1 MLLDNLNFINKL
13 SALFIII
20 SAISIGI
27 EASLNAKEQFL
38 NVFYILDIF
47 IIAYFSFELV
57 VRIVFNDKPLK
68 QFLPALKNYL
78 SKEKKSNLE
87 EDRALIEEWMWLI
100 FDGLL
105 VIMGFIALF
114 RHLVEHP
121 QLILLLRLFRVFRI
135 FRIFEL
141 NQTLKDIEKKI
152 ISVVPTIA
160 TFLVLIFLIL
170 YAYAIVGMYMYDF
183 RKYETIDFSGV
194 YTAMTSLFVM
204 MTNGWSETLIELRSH
219 HIVPNIYS
227 DIYIISFFI
236 FSVLVT
242 LNVFLAVMTSQIQDK
257 LAKEIGTRWIKLN
270 ADVFSR
276 NGKLMEKY
284 NVANTTLDAG
294 GGEYPGQDGFGW
306 TNGVLLGLMEMYKE
320 PAR

>member
-1 MLLDNLNFINKL
+1 MKVLKDNLNLINKL
-13 SALFIII
+13 SALFIIL
-20 SAISIGI
+20 SAISIGV
-27 EASLNAKEQFL
+27 EASLNAKDQFL
-38 NVFYILDIF
+38 NAFYFLDIV
-47 IIAYFSFELV
+47 IIAYFAFELF
-57 VRIVFNDKPLK
+57 VRISYNDKPLRE
-68 QFLPALKNYL
+68 FLPAFKKYL
-78 SKEKKSNLE
+78 SKGAQGDLE
-87 EDRALIEEWMWLI
+87 RERALIEEWMWLI

-160 TFLVLIFLIL
+160 TFLALIFLIL

-183 RKYETIDFSGV
+183 QKYDTIDFSGV
-194 YTAMTSLFVM
+194 YAAMTSLFVM
-204 MTNGWSETLIELRSH
+204 MTNGWADTLIDLRSH
-219 HIVPNIYS
+219 HVVPNIYS
-227 DIYIISFFI
+227 DIYIISFFV

-257 LAKEIGTRWIKLN
+257 LAKDISNDHNELKEAENQILKLEKMQQSEIAALN
-270 ADVFSR
+270 T
-276 NGKLMEKY
+276 K
-284 NVANTTLDAG
+284 LDAIL
-294 GGEYPGQDGFGW
+294 EQ
-306 TNGVLLGLMEMYKE
+306 LKKQ
-320 PAR
+320 

>member
-1 MLLDNLNFINKL
+1 MNENNDNLKLINKL
-13 SALFIII
+13 SALFIVL

-38 NVFYILDIF
+38 TIFYVIDIF
-47 IIAYFSFELV
+47 IIAYFTFELF
-57 VRIVFNDKPLK
+57 VRIRYNNKPLK
-68 QFLPALKNYL
+68 QFFPSLKSYL
-78 SKEKKSNLE
+78 SKDKKANLDAEK
-87 EDRALIEEWMWLI
+87 AIIEEWLWLI

-183 RKYETIDFSGV
+183 QKYETIDFSGV
-194 YTAMTSLFVM
+194 YAAMTSLFVM
-204 MTNGWSETLIELRSH
+204 MTNGWSDTLIELRSH

-257 LAKEIGTRWIKLN
+257 IEKDLAKDKEELLENDQEILRAESLQESQIKALN
-270 ADVFSR
+270 E
-276 NGKLMEKY
+276 KLDSILEQLEK
-284 NVANTTLDAG
+284 
-294 GGEYPGQDGFGW
+294 
-306 TNGVLLGLMEMYKE
+306 K
-320 PAR
+320 

>member
-1 MLLDNLNFINKL
+1 MLKKLGEKLELINKL
-13 SALFIII
+13 SALFIIL
-20 SAISIGI
+20 SAVSIGV
-27 EASLNAKEQFL
+27 EASLNAKDKIL
-38 NVFYILDIF
+38 NIFYFFDVV
-47 IIAYFSFELV
+47 IISYFTFELI
-57 VRIVFNDKPLK
+57 VRIIFNNKPLG
-68 QFLPALKNYL
+68 QLLPSIKTYL
-78 SKEKKSNLE
+78 SNGENDIEKEKE
-87 EDRALIEEWMWLI
+87 IIEEWLWII

-141 NQTLKDIEKKI
+141 NDNLKNIEKKI
-152 ISVVPTIA
+152 VSVVPTIA

-183 RKYETIDFSGV
+183 QKYETIDFSGV
-194 YTAMTSLFVM
+194 YVAMTSLFVM
-204 MTNGWSETLIELRSH
+204 MTNGWSDTLIELRSH

-257 LAKEIGTRWIKLN
+257 IEKDKNKENEALLL
-270 ADVFSR
+270 
-276 NGKLMEKY
+276 NGKKILQAENQQDDQLRALNEK
-284 NVANTTLDAG
+284 LDA
-294 GGEYPGQDGFGW
+294 
-306 TNGVLLGLMEMYKE
+306 LLEKLENK
-320 PAR
+320 

>member
-1 MLLDNLNFINKL
+1 MFQFLKDNLNFINKL

-38 NVFYILDIF
+38 NIFYILDIF

-87 EDRALIEEWMWLI
+87 KDRALIEEWMWLI

-105 VIMGFIALF
+105 VVMGFIALF

-183 RKYETIDFSGV
+183 RKYETIDFSGI
-194 YTAMTSLFVM
+194 YTAMTSLFIM
-204 MTNGWSETLIELRSH
+204 MTNGWSDTLIELRSH
-219 HIVPNIYS
+219 HIVPNSYS

-257 LAKEIGTRWIKLN
+257 LAKEIAKDHDELLEKDKQILSAEQSQQKEIQELN
-270 ADVFSR
+270 A
-276 NGKLMEKY
+276 K
-284 NVANTTLDAG
+284 LDAILERLNKG
-294 GGEYPGQDGFGW
+294 
-306 TNGVLLGLMEMYKE
+306 
-320 PAR
+320 

>member
-1 MLLDNLNFINKL
+1 MLQFLKDNLNFINKL

-194 YTAMTSLFVM
+194 YAAMTSLFVM
-204 MTNGWSETLIELRSH
+204 MTNGWSDTLIELRSH

-257 LAKEIGTRWIKLN
+257 LAKEIAEDHNELLEKDKQILSAKQSQQKEIQELN
-270 ADVFSR
+270 A
-276 NGKLMEKY
+276 K
-284 NVANTTLDAG
+284 LDAILERLNKG
-294 GGEYPGQDGFGW
+294 
-306 TNGVLLGLMEMYKE
+306 
-320 PAR
+320 

>member
-1 MLLDNLNFINKL
+1 MWKLLKDNLNFINKL
-13 SALFIII
+13 SALFIVI
-20 SAISIGI
+20 SAVSIGI
-27 EASLNAKEQFL
+27 EASLNAKDQFL
-38 NVFYILDIF
+38 NLFYFFDIF
-47 IIAYFSFELV
+47 IITYFTFELI

-78 SKEKKSNLE
+78 SKQKKSNLE
-87 EDRALIEEWMWLI
+87 DEKALIEEWLWLI

-105 VIMGFIALF
+105 VVMGFIALF
-114 RHLVEHP
+114 RHLVDHP

-183 RKYETIDFSGV
+183 QKYDTIDFSGV
-194 YTAMTSLFVM
+194 YAAMTSLFVM
-204 MTNGWSETLIELRSH
+204 MTNGWSDTLIELRSH

-257 LAKEIGTRWIKLN
+257 LAKEIAEDHEELIEKDQQILSAEHSQQKELQELN
-270 ADVFSR
+270 A
-276 NGKLMEKY
+276 K
-284 NVANTTLDAG
+284 LDAIL
-294 GGEYPGQDGFGW
+294 ERL
-306 TNGVLLGLMEMYKE
+306 NKE
-320 PAR
+320 

>member
-1 MLLDNLNFINKL
+1 MKVLKDNLNLINKI

-27 EASLNAKEQFL
+27 EASLNAKDQFL
-38 NVFYILDIF
+38 NAFYFLDIV
-47 IIAYFSFELV
+47 IIAYFAFELV
-57 VRIVFNDKPLK
+57 VRISYNDKPLK
-68 QFLPALKNYL
+68 EFLPAFKTYL
-78 SKEKKSNLE
+78 SAKNKDDLEREK
-87 EDRALIEEWMWLI
+87 ALIEEWMWI
-100 FDGLL
+100 VFDGLL
-105 VIMGFIALF
+105 VVMGFIALF

-183 RKYETIDFSGV
+183 QKYDTIDFSGV
-194 YTAMTSLFVM
+194 YAAMTSLFVM
-204 MTNGWSETLIELRSH
+204 MTNGWSDTLVELRSH
-219 HIVPNIYS
+219 HMVPNIYS

-257 LAKEIGTRWIKLN
+257 LVKDIAEDHKELKDADDKIIKMERKQQSEILELN
-270 ADVFSR
+270 
-276 NGKLMEKY
+276 EK
-284 NVANTTLDAG
+284 LDAILKRLEKNNG
-294 GGEYPGQDGFGW
+294 G
-306 TNGVLLGLMEMYKE
+306 
-320 PAR
+320 

>member
-1 MLLDNLNFINKL
+1 MLQFLKDNLNFVNKL
-13 SALFIII
+13 SALFIIV

-27 EASLNAKEQFL
+27 EASLNAEEQFL

-183 RKYETIDFSGV
+183 QKYETIDFSGV
-194 YTAMTSLFVM
+194 YAAMTSLFVM
-204 MTNGWSETLIELRSH
+204 MTNGWSDTLIELRSH

-257 LAKEIGTRWIKLN
+257 LAKEIADDHNELLEKDKQILSTEQSQQKEIQELN
-270 ADVFSR
+270 A
-276 NGKLMEKY
+276 K
-284 NVANTTLDAG
+284 LDAILERLNKG
-294 GGEYPGQDGFGW
+294 
-306 TNGVLLGLMEMYKE
+306 
-320 PAR
+320 

>member
-1 MLLDNLNFINKL
+1 MKVLKDNLNLINKI

-27 EASLNAKEQFL
+27 EASLNAKDQFL
-38 NVFYILDIF
+38 NAFYFLDIV
-47 IIAYFSFELV
+47 IIAYFAFELV
-57 VRIVFNDKPLK
+57 VRISYNDKPLK
-68 QFLPALKNYL
+68 EFLPAFKTYL
-78 SKEKKSNLE
+78 SAKNKDDLEREK
-87 EDRALIEEWMWLI
+87 ALIEDWMWI
-100 FDGLL
+100 VFDGLL
-105 VIMGFIALF
+105 VVMGFIALF

-183 RKYETIDFSGV
+183 QKYDTIDFSGV
-194 YTAMTSLFVM
+194 YAAMTSLFVM
-204 MTNGWSETLIELRSH
+204 MTNGWSDTLVELRSH
-219 HIVPNIYS
+219 HMVPNIYS

-257 LAKEIGTRWIKLN
+257 LVKDIAEDHKELKDADDKIIKMERKQQSEILELN
-270 ADVFSR
+270 
-276 NGKLMEKY
+276 EK
-284 NVANTTLDAG
+284 LDAILKRLEKNNG
-294 GGEYPGQDGFGW
+294 G
-306 TNGVLLGLMEMYKE
+306 
-320 PAR
+320 

>member
-1 MLLDNLNFINKL
+1 MKVLKDNLNLINKL
-13 SALFIII
+13 SAVFIIV

-27 EASLNAKEQFL
+27 EASLNAKDQFL
-38 NVFYILDIF
+38 NAFYFLDII
-47 IIAYFSFELV
+47 IIAYFAFELF
-57 VRIVFNDKPLK
+57 VRIRYNDKPLSA
-68 QFLPALKNYL
+68 FFPALKKYL
-78 SKEKKSNLE
+78 SKDKKGDLEREK
-87 EDRALIEEWMWLI
+87 ALIEEWMWLI
-100 FDGLL
+100 FDGFL
-105 VIMGFIALF
+105 VVMGFIALF

-141 NQTLKDIEKKI
+141 NQTLKEIEKKI
-152 ISVVPTIA
+152 VSVVPTIA

-183 RKYETIDFSGV
+183 KKYDTIDFTGV
-194 YTAMTSLFVM
+194 YAAMTSLFVM
-204 MTNGWSETLIELRSH
+204 MTNGWADTLADLRSH

-257 LAKEIGTRWIKLN
+257 LAKDIADDHQALKDADGQIIKMEKKQQNEIAELN
-270 ADVFSR
+270 A
-276 NGKLMEKY
+276 K
-284 NVANTTLDAG
+284 LDA
-294 GGEYPGQDGFGW
+294 
-306 TNGVLLGLMEMYKE
+306 LLKRLDDKE
-320 PAR
+320 

>member
-1 MLLDNLNFINKL
+1 MFQFLKDNLNFINKL

-68 QFLPALKNYL
+68 QFVPALKNYL

-194 YTAMTSLFVM
+194 YAAMTSLFVM
-204 MTNGWSETLIELRSH
+204 MTNGWSDTLIELRSH

-257 LAKEIGTRWIKLN
+257 LAKEIADDHNELLEKDKQILSAEHSQQKEIQELN
-270 ADVFSR
+270 A
-276 NGKLMEKY
+276 K
-284 NVANTTLDAG
+284 LDAILERLNKG
-294 GGEYPGQDGFGW
+294 
-306 TNGVLLGLMEMYKE
+306 
-320 PAR
+320 

>member
-1 MLLDNLNFINKL
+1 MLQFLKDNLNFINKL

-38 NVFYILDIF
+38 NVFYIIDIV
-47 IIAYFSFELV
+47 IIAYFAFELV
-57 VRIVFNDKPLK
+57 VRIIFNDKPLK

-78 SKEKKSNLE
+78 SKEGKSNLE
-87 EDRALIEEWMWLI
+87 KERALIEEWLWLI

-183 RKYETIDFSGV
+183 QKYETIDFSGV
-194 YTAMTSLFVM
+194 YAAMTSLFVM
-204 MTNGWSETLIELRSH
+204 MTNGWSDTLIELRSH

-257 LAKEIGTRWIKLN
+257 LSKEIAEDHEELLEKDQQRLSAEHSQQKEIQELN
-270 ADVFSR
+270 A
-276 NGKLMEKY
+276 K
-284 NVANTTLDAG
+284 LDAIL
-294 GGEYPGQDGFGW
+294 ERLNKD
-306 TNGVLLGLMEMYKE
+306 
-320 PAR
+320 

>member
-1 MLLDNLNFINKL
+1 MLQFLKDNLNFINKL

-87 EDRALIEEWMWLI
+87 KDRALIEEWMWLI

-105 VIMGFIALF
+105 VVMGFIALF

-183 RKYETIDFSGV
+183 RKYETIDFSGI
-194 YTAMTSLFVM
+194 YAAMTSLFVM
-204 MTNGWSETLIELRSH
+204 MTNGWSDTLIELRSH

-257 LAKEIGTRWIKLN
+257 LAKEIAEDHNELLEKDKQILSAEQSQQKEIQELN
-270 ADVFSR
+270 A
-276 NGKLMEKY
+276 K
-284 NVANTTLDAG
+284 LDAILERLNKG
-294 GGEYPGQDGFGW
+294 
-306 TNGVLLGLMEMYKE
+306 
-320 PAR
+320 

>member
-1 MLLDNLNFINKL
+1 MLQFLKDNLNFINKL

-194 YTAMTSLFVM
+194 YAAMTSLFVM
-204 MTNGWSETLIELRSH
+204 MTNGWSDTLIELRSH

-257 LAKEIGTRWIKLN
+257 LAKEIADDHNELLEKDKQILSTEHSQQKEIQELN
-270 ADVFSR
+270 A
-276 NGKLMEKY
+276 K
-284 NVANTTLDAG
+284 LDAILERLNKG
-294 GGEYPGQDGFGW
+294 
-306 TNGVLLGLMEMYKE
+306 
-320 PAR
+320 

>member
-1 MLLDNLNFINKL
+1 MKVLKDNLNLINKL
-13 SALFIII
+13 SALFIIL
-20 SAISIGI
+20 SAISIGV
-27 EASLNAKEQFL
+27 EASLNAKDQFL
-38 NVFYILDIF
+38 NFFYFLDIL
-47 IIAYFSFELV
+47 IIVYFAFEIF
-57 VRIVFNDKPLK
+57 VRISYNDKPLK
-68 QFLPALKNYL
+68 DFVPSLKRYL
-78 SKEKKSNLE
+78 NKNSQGNLHQEKE
-87 EDRALIEEWMWLI
+87 LIEEWMWLI

-183 RKYETIDFSGV
+183 KKYDTIDFTGV
-194 YTAMTSLFVM
+194 YAAMTSLFVM
-204 MTNGWSETLIELRSH
+204 MTNGWADTLIDLRSH
-219 HIVPNIYS
+219 HVVPNIYS

-257 LAKEIGTRWIKLN
+257 LAKDIANDHQELKTVDEQMLQMEKDQQSEIAELN
-270 ADVFSR
+270 A
-276 NGKLMEKY
+276 KLD
-284 NVANTTLDAG
+284 TILD
-294 GGEYPGQDGFGW
+294 Q
-306 TNGVLLGLMEMYKE
+306 LKKQ
-320 PAR
+320 

>member
-1 MLLDNLNFINKL
+1 MLQFLKDNLNFINKL

-170 YAYAIVGMYMYDF
+170 YAYAIVGMYMYNF
-183 RKYETIDFSGV
+183 QKYETIDFSGV
-194 YTAMTSLFVM
+194 YAAMTSLFVM
-204 MTNGWSETLIELRSH
+204 MTNGWSDTLIELRSH

-257 LAKEIGTRWIKLN
+257 LAKEIADDHNELLEKDKQILSTEHSQQKEIQELN
-270 ADVFSR
+270 A
-276 NGKLMEKY
+276 K
-284 NVANTTLDAG
+284 LDAILERLNKG
-294 GGEYPGQDGFGW
+294 
-306 TNGVLLGLMEMYKE
+306 
-320 PAR
+320 

>member
-1 MLLDNLNFINKL
+1 MLQFLKDNLNLINKL

-27 EASLNAKEQFL
+27 EASLNAEEQFL

-57 VRIVFNDKPLK
+57 VRTLFNDKPLK

-78 SKEKKSNLE
+78 SKEKKTNLE
-87 EDRALIEEWMWLI
+87 EDKALIEEWMWLI

-183 RKYETIDFSGV
+183 EKYETIDFSGV
-194 YTAMTSLFVM
+194 YNAMTSLFVM
-204 MTNGWSETLIELRSH
+204 MTNGWSDTLIELRSH

-257 LAKEIGTRWIKLN
+257 LAKEIADDHDELLEKDKQILSAEQSQQKEIQELN
-270 ADVFSR
+270 A
-276 NGKLMEKY
+276 K
-284 NVANTTLDAG
+284 LDAILERLNKG
-294 GGEYPGQDGFGW
+294 
-306 TNGVLLGLMEMYKE
+306 
-320 PAR
+320 

>member
-1 MLLDNLNFINKL
+1 MLQFLKDNLNFINKL

-183 RKYETIDFSGV
+183 QKYETIDFSGV
-194 YTAMTSLFVM
+194 YAAMTSLFVM
-204 MTNGWSETLIELRSH
+204 MTNGWSDTLIELRSH

-257 LAKEIGTRWIKLN
+257 LAKEIADDHNELLEKDKQILSAEHSQQKEIQELN
-270 ADVFSR
+270 A
-276 NGKLMEKY
+276 K
-284 NVANTTLDAG
+284 LDAILERLNKG
-294 GGEYPGQDGFGW
+294 
-306 TNGVLLGLMEMYKE
+306 
-320 PAR
+320 

>member
-1 MLLDNLNFINKL
+1 MKVLKDNLNFINKL

-47 IIAYFSFELV
+47 IIAYFTFELF
-57 VRIVFNDKPLK
+57 VRIRYNDKPLRE
-68 QFLPALKNYL
+68 FLPALKKYL
-78 SKEKKSNLE
+78 SKGNQSDLAREK
-87 EDRALIEEWMWLI
+87 ALIEEWMWLV

-105 VIMGFIALF
+105 VVMGFIALF

-141 NQTLKDIEKKI
+141 NQTLKEIEKKI

-183 RKYETIDFSGV
+183 KKYETIDFSGV
-194 YTAMTSLFVM
+194 YAAMTSLFVM
-204 MTNGWSETLIELRSH
+204 MTNGWSDTLVELRSH

-257 LAKEIGTRWIKLN
+257 LAKDIADEHEALKDADGQIMKMEKQQQHEIAELN
-270 ADVFSR
+270 A
-276 NGKLMEKY
+276 K
-284 NVANTTLDAG
+284 LDAILKRL
-294 GGEYPGQDGFGW
+294 E
-306 TNGVLLGLMEMYKE
+306 KE
-320 PAR
+320 

>member
-1 MLLDNLNFINKL
+1 MLQFLKDNLNFINKL

-87 EDRALIEEWMWLI
+87 KDRALIEEWMWLI

-105 VIMGFIALF
+105 VLMGFIALF

-183 RKYETIDFSGV
+183 RKYETIDFSGI
-194 YTAMTSLFVM
+194 YAAMTSLFVM
-204 MTNGWSETLIELRSH
+204 MTNGWSDTLIELRSH

-257 LAKEIGTRWIKLN
+257 LAKEIAEDHNELLEKDKQILSAEQSQQKEIQELN
-270 ADVFSR
+270 A
-276 NGKLMEKY
+276 K
-284 NVANTTLDAG
+284 LDAILERLNKG
-294 GGEYPGQDGFGW
+294 
-306 TNGVLLGLMEMYKE
+306 
-320 PAR
+320 

>member
-1 MLLDNLNFINKL
+1 MKHLKDNLNFINKL

-38 NVFYILDIF
+38 NVFYVLDIF
-47 IIAYFSFELV
+47 IIAYFTFELV
-57 VRIVFNDKPLK
+57 VRVGYNDKPLK
-68 QFLPALKNYL
+68 QFFPALKSYL
-78 SKEKKSNLE
+78 AKEKKANLDAE
-87 EDRALIEEWMWLI
+87 KALIEEWLWLI
-100 FDGLL
+100 FDGML

-183 RKYETIDFSGV
+183 QKYETIDFSGV
-194 YTAMTSLFVM
+194 YAAMTSLFVM
-204 MTNGWSETLIELRSH
+204 MTNGWSDTLIELRSH

-257 LAKEIGTRWIKLN
+257 IEKDLAKDKEELLENDQEILRAESLQQTQIKALN
-270 ADVFSR
+270 E
-276 NGKLMEKY
+276 KLDSILKQLEK
-284 NVANTTLDAG
+284 
-294 GGEYPGQDGFGW
+294 
-306 TNGVLLGLMEMYKE
+306 
-320 PAR
+320 R

>member
-1 MLLDNLNFINKL
+1 
-13 SALFIII
+13 
-20 SAISIGI
+20 
-27 EASLNAKEQFL
+27 
-38 NVFYILDIF
+38 
-47 IIAYFSFELV
+47 
-57 VRIVFNDKPLK
+57 
-68 QFLPALKNYL
+68 
-78 SKEKKSNLE
+78 
-87 EDRALIEEWMWLI
+87 MWLV

-105 VIMGFIALF
+105 VVMGFIALF

-141 NQTLKDIEKKI
+141 NETLKDIEKKI

-183 RKYETIDFSGV
+183 EDDFNTIDFSGV
-194 YTAMTSLFVM
+194 YAAMTSLFVM
-204 MTNGWSETLIELRSH
+204 MTNGWSDTLAELRSH
-219 HIVPNIYS
+219 HIVPDIYT

-257 LAKEIGTRWIKLN
+257 IDKNNSDEHQALKDADGQIMKMEKQQQHEIAELN
-270 ADVFSR
+270 A
-276 NGKLMEKY
+276 K
-284 NVANTTLDAG
+284 LDAILKRL
-294 GGEYPGQDGFGW
+294 E
-306 TNGVLLGLMEMYKE
+306 KE
-320 PAR
+320 

>member
-1 MLLDNLNFINKL
+1 MLQFLKDNLNFINKL

-204 MTNGWSETLIELRSH
+204 MTNGWSDTLIELRSH

-257 LAKEIGTRWIKLN
+257 LAKEIADDHNELLEKDKQILSAEHSQQKEIQELN
-270 ADVFSR
+270 A
-276 NGKLMEKY
+276 K
-284 NVANTTLDAG
+284 LDAILERLNKG
-294 GGEYPGQDGFGW
+294 
-306 TNGVLLGLMEMYKE
+306 
-320 PAR
+320 

>member
-1 MLLDNLNFINKL
+1 MFQFLKDNLNFINKL

-87 EDRALIEEWMWLI
+87 KDRALIEEWMWLI

-183 RKYETIDFSGV
+183 RKYETIDFSGI
-194 YTAMTSLFVM
+194 YTAMTSLFIM
-204 MTNGWSETLIELRSH
+204 MTNGWSDTLIELRSH

-257 LAKEIGTRWIKLN
+257 LAKEIAKDHDELLEKDKQILSAEQSQQKEIQELN
-270 ADVFSR
+270 A
-276 NGKLMEKY
+276 K
-284 NVANTTLDAG
+284 LDAILERLNKG
-294 GGEYPGQDGFGW
+294 
-306 TNGVLLGLMEMYKE
+306 
-320 PAR
+320 

>member
-1 MLLDNLNFINKL
+1 MKVLKDNLNFINKL

-20 SAISIGI
+20 SAISIGV

-47 IIAYFSFELV
+47 IIVYFTFELF
-57 VRIVFNDKPLK
+57 VRIRYNDKPLRE
-68 QFLPALKNYL
+68 FLPALKKYL
-78 SKEKKSNLE
+78 SKGAQGDLE
-87 EDRALIEEWMWLI
+87 RERALIEEWMWLA

-105 VIMGFIALF
+105 VLMGFIALF

-183 RKYETIDFSGV
+183 QKYDTIDFSGV
-194 YTAMTSLFVM
+194 YAAMTSLFVM
-204 MTNGWSETLIELRSH
+204 MTNGWSDTLVELRSH

-257 LAKEIGTRWIKLN
+257 LAKDIAEDHEELLEKDQQILSAENTQQQQIAALN
-270 ADVFSR
+270 AKLDVILER
-276 NGKLMEKY
+276 
-284 NVANTTLDAG
+284 LDL
-294 GGEYPGQDGFGW
+294 Q
-306 TNGVLLGLMEMYKE
+306 K
-320 PAR
+320 

>member
-1 MLLDNLNFINKL
+1 MKVIKDNLNLINKL
-13 SALFIII
+13 SALFIIL
-20 SAISIGI
+20 SAISIGV
-27 EASLNAKEQFL
+27 EASLNAKDQFL
-38 NVFYILDIF
+38 NAFYFLDIV
-47 IIAYFSFELV
+47 IITYFAFELF
-57 VRIVFNDKPLK
+57 VRISYNDKPLRE
-68 QFLPALKNYL
+68 FLPSLKRFL
-78 SKEKKSNLE
+78 SKSSQGTLEQEKE
-87 EDRALIEEWMWLI
+87 LIEEWMWLL

-105 VIMGFIALF
+105 VIMGFVALF
-114 RHLVEHP
+114 RHLVAHP

-183 RKYETIDFSGV
+183 KKYDSIDFSGV
-194 YTAMTSLFVM
+194 YSAMTSLFIM
-204 MTNGWSETLIELRSH
+204 MTNGWADTLQDLRSH
-219 HIVPNIYS
+219 HLVPNIYS

-257 LAKEIGTRWIKLN
+257 LSKDMADDQRELKTADEQILQMEKKQQSEIAELN
-270 ADVFSR
+270 A
-276 NGKLMEKY
+276 K
-284 NVANTTLDAG
+284 LDAILD
-294 GGEYPGQDGFGW
+294 ELKKQ
-306 TNGVLLGLMEMYKE
+306 
-320 PAR
+320 

>member
-1 MLLDNLNFINKL
+1 MFQFLKDNLNFINKL

-87 EDRALIEEWMWLI
+87 KDRALIEEWMWLI

-105 VIMGFIALF
+105 VVMGFIALF

-183 RKYETIDFSGV
+183 RKYETIDFSGI
-194 YTAMTSLFVM
+194 YTAMTSLFIM
-204 MTNGWSETLIELRSH
+204 MTNGWSDTLIELRSH

-257 LAKEIGTRWIKLN
+257 LAKEIAKDHDELLEKDKQILSAEQSQQKEIQELN
-270 ADVFSR
+270 A
-276 NGKLMEKY
+276 K
-284 NVANTTLDAG
+284 LDAILERLNKG
-294 GGEYPGQDGFGW
+294 
-306 TNGVLLGLMEMYKE
+306 
-320 PAR
+320 

>member
-1 MLLDNLNFINKL
+1 MLQFLKDNLNFINKL

-27 EASLNAKEQFL
+27 EASLNAEEQFL

-78 SKEKKSNLE
+78 SKEKKTNLE
-87 EDRALIEEWMWLI
+87 EDKALIEEWMWLI

-183 RKYETIDFSGV
+183 EKYETIDFSGV
-194 YTAMTSLFVM
+194 YNAMTSLFVM
-204 MTNGWSETLIELRSH
+204 MTNGWADTLIDLRKH

-257 LAKEIGTRWIKLN
+257 LAKEIADDHNELLEKDKQILSTEHSQQKEIQELN
-270 ADVFSR
+270 A
-276 NGKLMEKY
+276 K
-284 NVANTTLDAG
+284 LDAILERLNKG
-294 GGEYPGQDGFGW
+294 
-306 TNGVLLGLMEMYKE
+306 
-320 PAR
+320 

>member
-1 MLLDNLNFINKL
+1 MYKLLKDNLNFINKL

-20 SAISIGI
+20 SAISIGV
-27 EASLNAKEQFL
+27 EASLNAKDQFL
-38 NVFYILDIF
+38 NIFYFLDIL
-47 IIAYFSFELV
+47 IIAYFAFELG

-68 QFLPALKNYL
+68 AFFPAFKKYL
-78 SKEKKSNLE
+78 SKSTSGDLEREK
-87 EDRALIEEWMWLI
+87 ALIEEWMWLV

-105 VIMGFIALF
+105 VVMGFIALF

-183 RKYETIDFSGV
+183 QKYETIDFSGV
-194 YTAMTSLFVM
+194 YAAMTSLFVM
-204 MTNGWSETLIELRSH
+204 MTNGWSDTLIELRSH
-219 HIVPNIYS
+219 HVVPNIYS

-257 LAKEIGTRWIKLN
+257 LAKDIAEDHDALKAADDQMMTMEKQQQTEIAELN
-270 ADVFSR
+270 A
-276 NGKLMEKY
+276 K
-284 NVANTTLDAG
+284 LDAILD
-294 GGEYPGQDGFGW
+294 Q
-306 TNGVLLGLMEMYKE
+306 LKKQ
-320 PAR
+320 

>member
-1 MLLDNLNFINKL
+1 MIQLLKDNLKLINKL
-13 SALFIII
+13 SALFIIL
-20 SAISIGI
+20 SAISIGV
-27 EASLNAKEQFL
+27 EASLNAKDQFL
-38 NVFYILDIF
+38 NIFYFLDIV
-47 IIAYFSFELV
+47 IISYFTFELV
-57 VRIVFNDKPLK
+57 VRILFNDKPLK
-68 QFLPALKNYL
+68 QFLPALKKYL
-78 SKEKKSNLE
+78 SKDQKSNIDAE
-87 EDRALIEEWMWLI
+87 KALIEEWLWLI

-183 RKYETIDFSGV
+183 AKYETIDFSGV
-194 YTAMTSLFVM
+194 YAAMTSLFVM
-204 MTNGWSETLIELRSH
+204 MTNGWSDTLIELRSH
-219 HIVPNIYS
+219 HVVPNIYS

-257 LAKEIGTRWIKLN
+257 LVKDIADDQDELLEKDKQILSAEHLQQTEIQALN
-270 ADVFSR
+270 A
-276 NGKLMEKY
+276 KLDTILERL
-284 NVANTTLDAG
+284 N
-294 GGEYPGQDGFGW
+294 
-306 TNGVLLGLMEMYKE
+306 KE
-320 PAR
+320 

>member
-1 MLLDNLNFINKL
+1 MIKLLKDNLNLINKL
-13 SALFIII
+13 SALFIIL
-20 SAISIGI
+20 SAISIGV
-27 EASLNAKEQFL
+27 EASLNAKDQFL
-38 NVFYILDIF
+38 NIFYFLDIV
-47 IIAYFSFELV
+47 IISYFTFELV
-57 VRIVFNDKPLK
+57 VRILFNDKPLNR
-68 QFLPALKNYL
+68 FMPALKNYL
-78 SKEKKSNLE
+78 SKEQNSNLE
-87 EDRALIEEWMWLI
+87 EDKALIEEWMWLI

-183 RKYETIDFSGV
+183 QKYETIDFSGV
-194 YTAMTSLFVM
+194 YAAMTSLFVM
-204 MTNGWSETLIELRSH
+204 MTNGWSDTLIELRSH
-219 HIVPNIYS
+219 HVVPNIYS

-257 LAKEIGTRWIKLN
+257 LAQEISEN
-270 ADVFSR
+270 HED
-276 NGKLMEKY
+276 LMEKDKQILR
-284 NVANTTLDAG
+284 AENTQQKEIQALNTKLDAIL
-294 GGEYPGQDGFGW
+294 ERL
-306 TNGVLLGLMEMYKE
+306 NKE
-320 PAR
+320 

>member
-1 MLLDNLNFINKL
+1 MKHLKDNLNFINKL

-38 NVFYILDIF
+38 NVFYVLDIF
-47 IIAYFSFELV
+47 IIAYFTFELV
-57 VRIVFNDKPLK
+57 VRVGYNDKPLK
-68 QFLPALKNYL
+68 QFFPALKSYL
-78 SKEKKSNLE
+78 AKEKKVNLDAE
-87 EDRALIEEWMWLI
+87 KALIEEWLWLI
-100 FDGLL
+100 FDGML

-183 RKYETIDFSGV
+183 QKYETIDFSGV
-194 YTAMTSLFVM
+194 YAAMTSLFVM
-204 MTNGWSETLIELRSH
+204 MTNGWSDTLIELRSH
-219 HIVPNIYS
+219 HVVPNIYS

-257 LAKEIGTRWIKLN
+257 IEKDLAKDKEELLENDQEILRAESLQQTQIKALN
-270 ADVFSR
+270 E
-276 NGKLMEKY
+276 KLDSILKQLEK
-284 NVANTTLDAG
+284 
-294 GGEYPGQDGFGW
+294 
-306 TNGVLLGLMEMYKE
+306 
-320 PAR
+320 R

>member
-1 MLLDNLNFINKL
+1 MLQFLKDNLNFINKL

-194 YTAMTSLFVM
+194 YAAMTSLFVM
-204 MTNGWSETLIELRSH
+204 MTNGWSDTLIELRSH

-257 LAKEIGTRWIKLN
+257 LAKEIADDHNELLEKDKQILSAEHSQQKEIQELN
-270 ADVFSR
+270 A
-276 NGKLMEKY
+276 K
-284 NVANTTLDAG
+284 LDAILERLNKG
-294 GGEYPGQDGFGW
+294 
-306 TNGVLLGLMEMYKE
+306 
-320 PAR
+320 

>member
-1 MLLDNLNFINKL
+1 MLLTNQY
-13 SALFIII
+13 SA
-20 SAISIGI
+20 SADGRTD
-27 EASLNAKEQFL
+27 A
-38 NVFYILDIF
+38 
-47 IIAYFSFELV
+47 
-57 VRIVFNDKPLK
+57 
-68 QFLPALKNYL
+68 
-78 SKEKKSNLE
+78 EK
-87 EDRALIEEWMWLI
+87 AIIEEWLWLI

-183 RKYETIDFSGV
+183 QKYETIDFSGV
-194 YTAMTSLFVM
+194 YAAMTSLFVM
-204 MTNGWSETLIELRSH
+204 MTNGWSDTLIELRSH
-219 HIVPNIYS
+219 HVVPNIYS

-257 LAKEIGTRWIKLN
+257 LAQEISEN
-270 ADVFSR
+270 HED
-276 NGKLMEKY
+276 LMEKDKQILR
-284 NVANTTLDAG
+284 AENTQQKEIQALNTKLDAIL
-294 GGEYPGQDGFGW
+294 ERL
-306 TNGVLLGLMEMYKE
+306 NKE
-320 PAR
+320 

>member
-1 MLLDNLNFINKL
+1 MKVLKDNLNLINKL
-13 SALFIII
+13 SALFIIL
-20 SAISIGI
+20 SAISIGV
-27 EASLNAKEQFL
+27 EASLNAKDQFL
-38 NVFYILDIF
+38 NFFYFLDIL
-47 IIAYFSFELV
+47 IIVYFAFEIF
-57 VRIVFNDKPLK
+57 VRISYNDKPLK
-68 QFLPALKNYL
+68 DFVPSLKRYL
-78 SKEKKSNLE
+78 NMNSQGNLHQEKE
-87 EDRALIEEWMWLI
+87 LIEEWMWLI

-183 RKYETIDFSGV
+183 KKYDTIDFTGV
-194 YTAMTSLFVM
+194 YAAMTSLFVM
-204 MTNGWSETLIELRSH
+204 MTNGWADTLIDLRSH
-219 HIVPNIYS
+219 HVVPNIYS

-257 LAKEIGTRWIKLN
+257 LAKDIANDHQELKTVDEQMLQMEKDQQSEIAELN
-270 ADVFSR
+270 A
-276 NGKLMEKY
+276 K
-284 NVANTTLDAG
+284 LDAILD
-294 GGEYPGQDGFGW
+294 Q
-306 TNGVLLGLMEMYKE
+306 LKKQ
-320 PAR
+320 